1 MTAAKSAPA
10 LPVAGK
16 QALSPSKGAK
26 KTTPEAASSS
36 TAALQQ
42 RVTSHPRIAASPL
55 KASTSALEEV
65 TRACSLSDTTA
76 GSVSSEQDIAKLE
89 TNALPVVAS
98 AQPVGDALL
107 THSLAGFIVA
117 VVGETSLTAQSTAP
131 QAVHLF
137 YSALVFLLLG
147 VCVSLM
153 LDADADFTT
162 PWSNMGLPAD
172 GLLTAATA
180 GGMAAAAAF
189 VATLAQRGVFAYA
202 RGVWAASK
210 MGGVL
215 RKWPVL
221 RLAIGWLLNFGLYGA
236 ATAGAVLIAHYRL
249 DTVQLTVGFSTRA
262 TMALIWN
269 LCATELSARSSLP
282 QSSAIATGAVGSRRE
297 FCFEAERSKK
307 NRARAWPVSRA
318 VPLTRGGGA
327 PGLCSLFLS
336 SLIPYRMPKH
346 VLHVDLRANC
356 YLEMRKLT
364 NRFAVRKSVP

>member
-1 MTAAKSAPA
+1 MHSQVGPNQSPVSSRPNSAQPERSSSPAKAAMTAAKSAPA

-55 KASTSALEEV
+55 KASTSALEEM
-65 TRACSLSDTTA
+65 TRACSLSDTTV

-137 YSALVFLLLG
+137 CSALVFLLLG

-180 GGMAAAAAF
+180 GGMAATATF

-249 DTVQLTVGFSTRA
+249 DAVQLTIGFSTRA
-262 TMALIWN
+262 TMALMWN
-269 LCATELSARSSLP
+269 LCATEPL
-282 QSSAIATGAVGSRRE
+282 GALFFAAVIRYRNRSRRE
-297 FCFEAERSKK
+297 F
-307 NRARAWPVSRA
+307 
-318 VPLTRGGGA
+318 
-327 PGLCSLFLS
+327 
-336 SLIPYRMPKH
+336 
-346 VLHVDLRANC
+346 
-356 YLEMRKLT
+356 
-364 NRFAVRKSVP
+364 